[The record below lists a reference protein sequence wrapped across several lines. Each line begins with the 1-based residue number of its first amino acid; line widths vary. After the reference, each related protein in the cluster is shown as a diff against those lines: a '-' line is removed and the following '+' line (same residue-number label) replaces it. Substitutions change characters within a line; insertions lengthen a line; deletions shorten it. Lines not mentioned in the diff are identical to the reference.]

1 MNLMSKIL
9 MATASIAVLS
19 ACGGGSSDTAQAIG
33 TSDPQLRFANVS
45 PFAPALTLARNGGNR
60 TEATNV
66 SNIFLSDY
74 FTVDTGS
81 ADYRVS
87 GQVNTGNPPNPEFAF
102 SQTINFDAK
111 RGHKYTILTL
121 ADDSVPLPSSGSTAR
136 QNTLVLVDDPTNPSL
151 VDDQSYVRAVNG
163 SFSAKNIDLYL
174 IGLTETIDART
185 PDLPSIAFK
194 QSSPASG
201 LDAIGRRGGDYQVVA
216 TTAGTKN
223 ILYRGRFT
231 IPDKRDVLF
240 VTFPYIAF
248 LPTEN
253 PSGSGIAIAAKLQGD
268 GGRGGRIPSL

>member
-9 MATASIAVLS
+9 LVAAPMAVLS

-45 PFAPALTLARNGGNR
+45 PYAPALTLARNGSNR

-74 FTVDTGS
+74 FTVDAGS
-81 ADYRVS
+81 ADYHVS

-102 SQTINFDAK
+102 SQTINFEAK
-111 RGHKYTILTL
+111 RGHKYTILTV

-136 QNTLVLVDDPTNPSL
+136 KNALVLIDDPTSQNL
-151 VDDQSYVRAVNG
+151 ADEQSYVRAVNG
-163 SFSAKNIDLYL
+163 SFNAQSIDLYI
-174 IGLTETIDART
+174 IGLTETIDARA

-194 QSSPASG
+194 QSNPASG
-201 LDAIGRRGGDYQVVA
+201 SEAIGRQAGDYQVVA

-231 IPDKRDVLF
+231 IPKKRDVLF
-240 VTFPYIAF
+240 VTVPYTAF
-248 LPTEN
+248 LPTEI
-253 PSGSGIAIAAKLQGD
+253 PSGIAIAAKLQGD
-268 GGRGGRIPSL
+268 GGRGGRIPLL

>member
-1 MNLMSKIL
+1 MNLTSKIL
-9 MATASIAVLS
+9 LAAALIAVLS

-45 PFAPALTLARNGGNR
+45 PYAPALTLARNGSNR

-66 SNIFLSDY
+66 SHIFLSDY
-74 FTVDTGS
+74 FTVDAGS

-111 RGHKYTILTL
+111 RGHKYTILTVS
-121 ADDSVPLPSSGSTAR
+121 DDSVPLPSSGSTAR
-136 QNTLVLVDDPTNPSL
+136 KNALVLVDDPTNPNL
-151 VDDQSYVRAVNG
+151 VDGQSYVRAVNG
-163 SFSAKNIDLYL
+163 SFNAQNIDLYL
-174 IGLTETIDART
+174 IGLTETIDARA
-185 PDLPSIAFK
+185 PDLPSVAFR

-201 LDAIGRRGGDYQVVA
+201 SEAIRRPAGDYQVVA

-240 VTFPYIAF
+240 VTFPYTAF
-248 LPTEN
+248 LPTEI
-253 PSGSGIAIAAKLQGD
+253 PSGVAIAVKFQGD
-268 GGRGGRIPSL
+268 GGRGGRIPAL

>member
-9 MATASIAVLS
+9 LVAAPIAVLS
-19 ACGGGSSDTAQAIG
+19 ACGGSSDTAQAI
-33 TSDPQLRFANVS
+33 DPQLRFANVS
-45 PFAPALTLARNGGNR
+45 PYAPELTLARNDDNR

-66 SNIFLSDY
+66 SHIFFSDY
-74 FTVDTGS
+74 FTVETGS

-87 GQVNTGNPPNPEFAF
+87 GQINTGNPPNPEGGF

-111 RGHKYTILTL
+111 RGHKYTILTV
-121 ADDSVPLPSSGSTAR
+121 ADNSVPLPSSGLTAR
-136 QNTLVLVDDPTNPSL
+136 RNTLVLVDDPANPNL
-151 VDDQSYVRAVNG
+151 VDGQSYVRAFNG
-163 SFSAKNIDLYL
+163 SFNAQNIDLYL
-174 IGLTETIDART
+174 IGLTETIDGRT

-194 QSSPASG
+194 QSNPASG
-201 LDAIGRRGGDYQVVA
+201 SEAIGRRAGDYQVVA

-248 LPTEN
+248 LATEIH
-253 PSGSGIAIAAKLQGD
+253 SGVAIAAKVQGD
-268 GGRGGRIPSL
+268 GGRGGRIPLF

>member
-9 MATASIAVLS
+9 LVAAPIAVLS
-19 ACGGGSSDTAQAIG
+19 ACGGGSSDTAQANG

-66 SNIFLSDY
+66 SNIFISEY

-87 GQVNTGNPPNPEFAF
+87 GQVNTGSPPNPEFAF

-111 RGHKYTILTL
+111 RGHKYTILTV

-136 QNTLVLVDDPTNPSL
+136 KNTLVLVDDPTNPNL

-163 SFSAKNIDLYL
+163 SFNAQNIDLYL

-194 QSSPASG
+194 QTNPASG
-201 LDAIGRRGGDYQVVA
+201 SDAIGRRGGDYQVVA

-248 LPTEN
+248 LPNEIH
-253 PSGSGIAIAAKLQGD
+253 SGVAIAAKLQGD

>member
-1 MNLMSKIL
+1 MNLLSKIL
-9 MATASIAVLS
+9 LAATPIALLG
-19 ACGGGSSDTAQAIG
+19 ACGGSSDSAQAIG

-45 PFAPALTLARNGGNR
+45 PFAPALTLARNGANR
-60 TEATNV
+60 AEATNV
-66 SNIFLSDY
+66 DFLISDY

-111 RGHKYTILTL
+111 RGHKYTILTV

-136 QNTLVLVDDPTNPSL
+136 KNTLVLVDDPTNPNL
-151 VDDQSYVRAVNG
+151 VGGQSYVRAVNG
-163 SFSAKNIDLYL
+163 SFNAQNIDLYL

-194 QSSPASG
+194 QSNPASG
-201 LDAIGRRGGDYQVVA
+201 SEAMGRRAGEYQVVA
-216 TTAGTKN
+216 TTAGTKT

-231 IPDKRDVLF
+231 IPDNSDVLF
-240 VTFPYIAF
+240 VTVPYIAF
-248 LPTEN
+248 LPTEIH
-253 PSGSGIAIAAKLQGD
+253 SGVAIAAKLQGD

>member
-9 MATASIAVLS
+9 LVAAPIAVLS
-19 ACGGGSSDTAQAIG
+19 ACGGGSDNAEAIG
-33 TSDPQLRFANVS
+33 TSEPQLRFANVS
-45 PFAPALTLARNGGNR
+45 PFAPALTLARNGVNR
-60 TEATNV
+60 VEATNV
-66 SNIFLSDY
+66 IHIFSDY

-87 GQVNTGNPPNPEFAF
+87 GQVNTGNPPHPEFAF

-111 RGHKYTILTL
+111 RGHKYTILTV

-136 QNTLVLVDDPTNPSL
+136 KNTLVLVDDPTNPNPL
-151 VDDQSYVRAVNG
+151 DDQSYVRAVNG
-163 SFSAKNIDLYL
+163 SFNAQNIDLYL

-185 PDLPSIAFK
+185 PDLPFIAFK
-194 QSSPASG
+194 QSNPASG
-201 LDAIGRRGGDYQVVA
+201 SEAIRRPAGDYQVVT

-240 VTFPYIAF
+240 VTVPYIAV
-248 LPTEN
+248 LPTEI
-253 PSGSGIAIAAKLQGD
+253 PSGVAITAKVQGD
-268 GGRGGRIPSL
+268 GGLSLRIPPM

>member
-1 MNLMSKIL
+1 MNLTSKIL
-9 MATASIAVLS
+9 LVAAPIAVLS
-19 ACGGGSSDTAQAIG
+19 ACGGSSDTAQAIG

-45 PFAPALTLARNGGNR
+45 PYAPALTLARNGGNR

-66 SNIFLSDY
+66 SHIFLSDY
-74 FTVDTGS
+74 FTVDAGS

-111 RGHKYTILTL
+111 RGHKYTILTVS
-121 ADDSVPLPSSGSTAR
+121 DDSVPLPSSGSTAR
-136 QNTLVLVDDPTNPSL
+136 KNALVLVDDPTNPNL

-163 SFSAKNIDLYL
+163 SFNAQNIDLYL

-185 PDLPSIAFK
+185 PDLPSIAFR

-201 LDAIGRRGGDYQVVA
+201 SEAIRRPAGDYQVVA

-231 IPDKRDVLF
+231 IPEKRDVLF
-240 VTFPYIAF
+240 VTFPYTAF
-248 LPTEN
+248 LPTEI
-253 PSGSGIAIAAKLQGD
+253 PSGVAIAAKLQGD

>member
-1 MNLMSKIL
+1 MNLTSKIL
-9 MATASIAVLS
+9 LVVAPIAVLS
-19 ACGGGSSDTAQAIG
+19 ACGGSSDTAQAIG

-45 PFAPALTLARNGGNR
+45 PYAPALTLARNGGNR

-66 SNIFLSDY
+66 SHIFLSDY
-74 FTVDTGS
+74 FTVDAGS

-111 RGHKYTILTL
+111 RGHKYTILTVS
-121 ADDSVPLPSSGSTAR
+121 DDSVPLPSSGSTAR
-136 QNTLVLVDDPTNPSL
+136 KNALVLVDDPTNPNL

-163 SFSAKNIDLYL
+163 SFNAQNIDLYL

-185 PDLPSIAFK
+185 PDLPSIAFR

-201 LDAIGRRGGDYQVVA
+201 SEAIRRPAGDYQVVA

-231 IPDKRDVLF
+231 IPEKRDVLF
-240 VTFPYIAF
+240 VTFPYTAF
-248 LPTEN
+248 LPTEI
-253 PSGSGIAIAAKLQGD
+253 PSGVAIAAKLQGD